1 MEGIIENI
9 EIAGI
14 ASCVPK
20 HFEDNMDYG
29 NVLGER
35 RVKRQI
41 RLTGIRK
48 DIQVIRIRGLQIW
61 P

>member
-35 RVKRQI
+35 RGKKTDSVDWNKKK
-41 RLTGIRK
+41 TYK
-48 DIQVIRIRGLQIW
+48 
-61 P
+61 